1 MGIAPSGN
9 YACQITDQAL
19 EGIPNVVKSVDD
31 ALCEDRG
38 RDPKALIATIE
49 HVLLAFRKHGIIAS
63 AKKLH
68 VGSSDEFGDS
78 IIVGGAEGVQITLDP
93 QRIKVLREIRQPHHP
108 LQSILNISKKTL

>member
-1 MGIAPSGN
+1 MGLAPSGN

-68 VGSSDEFGDS
+68 VGSSD
-78 IIVGGAEGVQITLDP
+78 DP
-93 QRIKVLREIRQPHHP
+93 QRIQALREIRRPRYP

>member
-1 MGIAPSGN
+1 MGLAPSGN

-68 VGSSDEFGDS
+68 VGSSAEFGDA
-78 IIVGGAEGVQITLDP
+78 IIVGEADGVQITP
-93 QRIKVLREIRQPHHP
+93 NRQRIHALWEIR
-108 LQSILNISKKTL
+108 